1 MFVQQIHQRADARY
15 QSRRSKSLHSLN
27 PGESLASSLM
37 GIPCLAISAIVLAVT
52 FLAILGPIEL
62 WTYRHEVLKEKLSQ
76 GIQYRVDPETRSLPS
91 GPVMVVKRVI
101 HLPATRCRVLALIG
115 TAVGGAGLAL
125 GWRKGRLAWLSAL
138 GVALVAVAMLV
149 NLARSL

>member
-15 QSRRSKSLHSLN
+15 QSRRRKWLHSLN

-37 GIPCLAISAIVLAVT
+37 GIICLAISAIVLAVT
-52 FLAILGPIEL
+52 FLAILSPIEP
-62 WTYRHEVLKEKLSQ
+62 WTSGHEVLMEDLTQ
-76 GIQYRVDPETRSLPS
+76 GPRVDPETRSLPS